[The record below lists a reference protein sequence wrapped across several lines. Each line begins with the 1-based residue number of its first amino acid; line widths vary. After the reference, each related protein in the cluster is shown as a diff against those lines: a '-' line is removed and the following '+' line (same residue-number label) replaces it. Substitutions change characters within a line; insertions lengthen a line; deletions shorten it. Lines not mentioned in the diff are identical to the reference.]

1 VAQVSAENDPVAT
14 EASSTRTAMRSK
26 PKLQG
31 VARAMRVL
39 ELIAERP
46 MTASEAAEALDLPW
60 ATCYRTLVQLEKD
73 QYLERAAGGEY
84 RVGRHTWLIGSTY
97 LVGHPLLDLAMPLLQ
112 SASSE
117 LPAAVFQLV
126 ERSGDIALVLYSHEP
141 VAGEPIT
148 RATFGHHIPLHAGS
162 KGWVLLAYESEEV
175 VNSYLESP
183 LLALTATTITDP
195 ADLRAELRRTREQG
209 YAITMA
215 DVQTFTGSVA
225 APVFD
230 ASGSVVAAVCAIML
244 RSRLSNLV
252 TRQTAI
258 DTVLGVA
265 QSLSL
270 GAGWQPVRVAQQAHT
285 PRTPRRGPGRPRN
298 GASKAR

>member
-1 VAQVSAENDPVAT
+1 MSPN
-14 EASSTRTAMRSK
+14 RTVMRSK

-39 ELIAERP
+39 ELIADRP

-73 QYLERAAGGEY
+73 QYLERAGGEY

-97 LVGHPLLDLAMPLLQ
+97 LVGHPLLNLTMPLLQ
-112 SASSE
+112 SASTE

-162 KGWVLLAYESEEV
+162 KGWVLLAYESEDV
-175 VNSYLESP
+175 VNSYLEAP
-183 LLALTATTITDP
+183 LLALTPATITDP

-209 YAITMA
+209 YALTMA

-252 TRQTAI
+252 TRQSAI
-258 DTVLGVA
+258 DSVLGVA

-270 GAGWQPVRVAQQAHT
+270 GAGWQPVRVAQQAHS
-285 PRTPRRGPGRPRN
+285 PRAPRRGPGRPRN
-298 GASKAR
+298 DA

>member
-1 VAQVSAENDPVAT
+1 MSAENNLAAT
-14 EASSTRTAMRSK
+14 ETMSPNRTVMRSK

-39 ELIAERP
+39 ELIADRP

-73 QYLERAAGGEY
+73 QYLERAGGEY

-97 LVGHPLLDLAMPLLQ
+97 LVGHPLLNLTMPLLQ
-112 SASSE
+112 SASTE

-162 KGWVLLAYESEEV
+162 KGWVLLAYESEDV
-175 VNSYLESP
+175 VNSYLEAP
-183 LLALTATTITDP
+183 LLALTPATITDP

-209 YAITMA
+209 YALTMA

-252 TRQTAI
+252 TRQSAI
-258 DTVLGVA
+258 DSVLGVA

-270 GAGWQPVRVAQQAHT
+270 GAGWQPVRVAQQAHS
-285 PRTPRRGPGRPRN
+285 PRAPRRGPGRPRN
-298 GASKAR
+298 DA

>member
-1 VAQVSAENDPVAT
+1 MTGDSESAASEAVSPK
-14 EASSTRTAMRSK
+14 RTAMRSK

-39 ELIAERP
+39 EMIADHP
-46 MTASEAAEALDLPW
+46 MTASEAADALGLPW

-73 QYLERAAGGEY
+73 QYLERDASGEY

-112 SASSE
+112 SASAE
-117 LPAAVFQLV
+117 LPSAVFQLA
-126 ERSGDIALVLYSHEP
+126 ERSGEIALVLYSHEP

-148 RATFGHHIPLHAGS
+148 RAAYGHHIPLHAGS
-162 KGWVLLAYESEEV
+162 KGWVLLAFESDEV
-175 VNSYLESP
+175 VSDYLSRP
-183 LLALTATTITDP
+183 LLALTPTTITDP
-195 ADLRAELRRTREQG
+195 VDLRSELRRTREQG
-209 YAITMA
+209 YALTMA

-230 ASGSVVAAVCAIML
+230 STGSVVAAVCAIML

-252 TRQTAI
+252 TRQSAI

-270 GAGWQPVRVAQQAHT
+270 GAGWQPVRAAQQANS
-285 PRTPRRGPGRPRN
+285 PRARRRGPGRPPN
-298 GASKAR
+298 GARNAAE